1 MLEKRQIFL
10 YLTQFITAML
20 IQLLTLR
27 LRFMTSAL
35 EGDWFNVLTAD
46 GCFPVVHVQLW
57 NVIWRAGHKIG
68 IHVVGD
74 DQSLHGWLHIY

>member
-35 EGDWFNVLTAD
+35 EGD
-46 GCFPVVHVQLW
+46 
-57 NVIWRAGHKIG
+57 
-68 IHVVGD
+68 
-74 DQSLHGWLHIY
+74 